1 MHVDISLKRGWG
13 SLKGVY
19 IVYEDP
25 LCIFKEKKI
34 EKVCTKKNCTHISV
48 RGWIRTHGHYKIIT
62 LERDALDL
70 SRPQSCVTVAV

>member
-25 LCIFKEKKI
+25 LCIFKEKKL
-34 EKVCTKKNCTHISV
+34 KKSAQK
-48 RGWIRTHGHYKIIT
+48 KIAPT
-62 LERDALDL
+62 FL
-70 SRPQSCVTVAV
+70 SAAGFEPTDTIKL